1 MKKFIFSMIFLTLC
15 LLLCNCGNISDKDKS
30 EIKENIQQIDADTAN
45 ASAIKSAEEFFS
57 DTLNIDSL

>member
-1 MKKFIFSMIFLTLC
+1 MKKFVFSMIFLILC

-30 EIKENIQQIDADTAN
+30 EIKENIQQIDADTVDARV
-45 ASAIKSAEEFFS
+45 IKSAEEFFS

>member
-1 MKKFIFSMIFLTLC
+1 MIFLILC

-30 EIKENIQQIDADTAN
+30 EIKENIQQIDTDTAN

-57 DTLNIDSL
+57 DSLNNDSL

>member
-1 MKKFIFSMIFLTLC
+1 MLC
-15 LLLCNCGNISDKDKS
+15 LCLSNCGNINDRDKS